1 VKQASAII
9 RVSTSKQCISQSAQ
23 QEMIEAWCQDNEYTL
38 ADVYVEAGVDGGTRI
53 EDRPELRKAI
63 DATGEGDVLVAA
75 TQDRIARDT
84 LNFLLIKRELE
95 DKGASLASCDGS
107 IHDGDTP
114 EADLMNTMLAAIAT
128 YEKAKIRQRTRIA
141 KAHQAAQGRFLGGK
155 VPYGLKAENGKL
167 VRDEGTWTVV
177 AMMQT
182 WRNDMTVKPHGRSYQ
197 SIADRLNGP
206 KYRILNVNGDEWSK
220 QTVANTLNSVKEY

>member
-1 VKQASAII
+1 MKQASAIV
-9 RVSTSKQCISQSAQ
+9 RVSTSRQCISPETQL
-23 QEMIEAWCQDNEYTL
+23 EMIVAWCEDNDYTL
-38 ADVYVEAGVDGGTRI
+38 AQTYTEVGVDGGTRI
-53 EDRPELRKAI
+53 ENRPELRQAI

-75 TQDRIARDT
+75 TQDRLARDT

-95 DKGASLASCDGS
+95 DKGATLASCDGS
-107 IHDGDTP
+107 IKDGDTP
-114 EADLMNTMLAAIAT
+114 EAELMNTVLAAIAT

-177 AMMQT
+177 ELMKE

-197 SIADRLNGP
+197 SIADRLNSQS
-206 KYRILNVNGDEWSK
+206 ILNVNGDEWSK